1 MPKHFIHI
9 GMPRTGS
16 TFLQTKVFPKLS
28 NVSFYGLPYTHF
40 NHAFSRML
48 FSDESLYDPTV
59 FSKEIAKL
67 EGEKILLS
75 NENFIGQSM
84 FWAHGNRTRIAE
96 RLSAAM
102 PDATII
108 LFIRNQLDLLR
119 SLYAIGV
126 YGNIGK
132 KPEEF
137 FWQNKPDYTLEEY
150 KKNPAIDWEDYALYN
165 TFEATEHLEGY
176 DYLPLIELYK
186 KHFPNVEVFLFEQL
200 QHEPEKVA
208 ERLQFVLDTK
218 FSSEVLEAFTSKEPV
233 NSGVGHK
240 QATWL
245 RQLNRFHDVAKG
257 NKNAER
263 VYYRSKRFIMDNV
276 DADEKLNLPEQLRDQ
291 ICNYFRERNKEFDL
305 RYPKVG
311 MNEFSERYCR

>member
-1 MPKHFIHI
+1 
-9 GMPRTGS
+9 MPRTGS
-16 TFLQTKVFPKLS
+16 TFLQTKVFPKL
-28 NVSFYGLPYTHF
+28 NDVSFFGLPYTHF

-48 FSDESLYDPTV
+48 YADESLYDPTL
-59 FSKEIAKL
+59 FSDEIAKL
-67 EGEKILLS
+67 EGKKILLS

-126 YGNIGK
+126 YGNIDK

-137 FWQNKPDYTLEEY
+137 FWQGKPNYSLEDYQN
-150 KKNPAIDWEDYALYN
+150 NPAIDWEDYALYN

-176 DYLPLIELYK
+176 DYLPLISLYK
-186 KHFPNVEVFLFEQL
+186 KHFPNVEIFLFEQL
-200 QHEPEKVA
+200 QHEPQLVA
-208 ERLQFVLDTK
+208 ERLQRVLDTEFSAEVQEA
-218 FSSEVLEAFTSKEPV
+218 FSSKKPV
-233 NSGVGHK
+233 NSGVGKK
-240 QATWL
+240 QASWL

-276 DADEKLNLPEQLRDQ
+276 DAEEKLDLPEDIKALIQKHYEPLNEKLFKRYSGLPPALRHHY
-291 ICNYFRERNKEFDL
+291 I
-305 RYPKVG
+305 
-311 MNEFSERYCR
+311 S

>member
-1 MPKHFIHI
+1 
-9 GMPRTGS
+9 MPRTGS
-16 TFLQTKVFPKLS
+16 TFLQIKVFPKLDD
-28 NVSFYGLPYTHF
+28 VSCYGLPYTHF

-48 FSDESLYDPTV
+48 YADESLYDPNI
-59 FSKEIAKL
+59 FKDELSNLK
-67 EGEKILLS
+67 GEKILLS

-102 PDATII
+102 PQATII

-126 YGNIGK
+126 YGNIDK

-137 FWQNKPDYTLEEY
+137 FWQGKPNYTLEDYES
-150 KKNPAIDWEDYALYN
+150 NPAIDWEDYALFN

-176 DYLPLIELYK
+176 DYLPLIQLYQ

-200 QHEPEKVA
+200 QHEPQLVA
-208 ERLQFVLDTK
+208 DRLQAVLDTK
-218 FSSEVLEAFTSKEPV
+218 FSDQVLDAFTSKEAV
-233 NSGVGHK
+233 NAGVGQK
-240 QATWL
+240 QAAWL

-257 NKNAER
+257 NRNIER

-276 DADEKLNLPEQLRDQ
+276 DAEEQLDLPEPLKIKLRQYFRVLNQKLNEAYPALQLSD
-291 ICNYFRERNKEFDL
+291 YAESYL
-305 RYPKVG
+305 A
-311 MNEFSERYCR
+311 

>member
-16 TFLQTKVFPKLS
+16 TFLQTRVFPKLS
-28 NVSFYGLPYTHF
+28 DVSFYGLPYTHF

-59 FSKEIAKL
+59 FSNEIAKL

-96 RLSAAM
+96 RLSSAM

-137 FWQNKPDYTLEEY
+137 FWQNKPNYTLEEY

-208 ERLQFVLDTK
+208 EGLQQVMDTK
-218 FSSEVLEAFTSKEPV
+218 FSDVVLEAFTSKETV
-233 NSGVGHK
+233 NSGVGQK
-240 QATWL
+240 QAGWL

-263 VYYRSKRFIMDNV
+263 VYYRSKRFIIDNV
-276 DADEKLNLPEQLRDQ
+276 DAEEKLDLPDKLKENISAHFRPLNQELQERFPALEIHNYSEKYLR
-291 ICNYFRERNKEFDL
+291 
-305 RYPKVG
+305 
-311 MNEFSERYCR
+311 